1 MGRRII
7 SDAYLEST
15 KALESTEGA
24 QLPADA
30 DGFWDKVIKNIP
42 GDVVAGWTAVLGLF
56 KGAAGTLPDQQ
67 TLTYLWILFGI
78 FLVAVFVWTFRQTSR
93 PGAKPAWTQIILSTI
108 AFFVWALALGTP
120 FDTLSFYDGRVA
132 AALLIVYTI
141 AAGAVNPPE

>member
-1 MGRRII
+1 MGRRIGTE
-7 SDAYLEST
+7 AALESA

-24 QLPADA
+24 ALPIEA

-42 GDVVAGWTAVLGLF
+42 GDVVAGWTAILGLF

-67 TLTYLWILFGI
+67 TITYLWILFGI
-78 FLVAVFVWTFRQTSR
+78 FMVAVFVWTFRQTSQA
-93 PGAKPAWTQIILSTI
+93 GAKPAWTQIVLSTI
-108 AFFVWALALGTP
+108 AFFVWALALGVP

-141 AAGAVNPPE
+141 AAGAVNPSE